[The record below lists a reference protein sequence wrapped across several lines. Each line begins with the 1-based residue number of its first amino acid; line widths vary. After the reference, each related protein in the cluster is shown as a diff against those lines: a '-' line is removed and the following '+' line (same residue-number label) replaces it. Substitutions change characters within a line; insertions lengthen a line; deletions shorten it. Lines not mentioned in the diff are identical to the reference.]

1 MFKYYPLVLGIMD
14 TISEWNEKL
23 NNFSANNLDSVWVGT
38 VLLAALFIIG
48 CWGVNT
54 LNKK

>member
-1 MFKYYPLVLGIMD
+1 MFKYYPLILGIMD
-14 TISEWNEKL
+14 TIDDWNEKL
-23 NNFSANNLDSVWVGT
+23 NSFAASHMDNVWFGAAAVG
-38 VLLAALFIIG
+38 VIFLVG